1 MLGVAITKECI
12 NSFTSHMPSS
22 NPDDSLLLI
31 RCPSCGQRFKV
42 GEDLRDRTVECGGC
56 EHRFRINDE
65 VIVRSRKFYPGER
78 DHSAL
83 NRFQR
88 VPLAGGEKMVGM
100 APVTYGGVPDSS
112 LLEPASP
119 LRIIAGIAGV
129 VGIVMLSLLL
139 LFGNNRGGALDGME
153 LGNRL
158 LMAGFAAVMGV
169 SMLVYANPRAKLKAF
184 AVGLLMSAGMVS
196 IPFFFDTGSQ
206 DLSRRTVANGNV
218 AAPKPVAEAA
228 ESAEDQLLTSLRNR
242 IGTGPLD
249 AELERL
255 ARDGSTRRA
264 VGLWLRGMSAPN
276 KFVVMDYIL
285 RVTDADPS
293 SNFYPRDG
301 GDYLMVVTGINCTL
315 QELADAASA
324 LGHTENIYPQLS
336 VIEVKVRNENFVEGS
351 IDKLTDKQDPAFYDL
366 NKRELE
372 SIDLSRVERAVQR
385 LAGAEPKIYRTDI
398 TRKLIDLLGEDE
410 VTFKAAICGALT
422 VWSDKPGQSG
432 EAALAEVRKR
442 ISANKEVSPE
452 MIHLIVKEKIP
463 AVVPIL
469 DELWSKNPDLWESAY
484 QDVGR
489 PAEEPLIRRLPGT
502 EGNTRFSAIRIL
514 GRVGGPDSLAVLK
527 NISVGTSSE
536 LKVLVEQAQKS
547 ILARGGQ

>member
-1 MLGVAITKECI
+1 MI
-12 NSFTSHMPSS
+12 
-22 NPDDSLLLI
+22 
-31 RCPSCGQRFKV
+31 
-42 GEDLRDRTVECGGC
+42 
-56 EHRFRINDE
+56 
-65 VIVRSRKFYPGER
+65 
-78 DHSAL
+78 
-83 NRFQR
+83 
-88 VPLAGGEKMVGM
+88 GM
-100 APVTYGGVPDSS
+100 APVSYGGVPDST
-112 LLEPASP
+112 LLEPTSP

-129 VGIVMLSLLL
+129 AGIIMLSLLL
-139 LFGNNRGGALDGME
+139 LFGNNRGGTLDGME

-158 LMAGFAAVMGV
+158 LMAGFAAVMGT
-169 SMLVYANPRAKLKAF
+169 SLLVYANPRAKIKGLV
-184 AVGLLMSAGMVS
+184 VGLLMSAGMIS

-206 DLSRRTVANGNV
+206 DLSRRTATANTV
-218 AAPKPVAEAA
+218 TTPKPEKKAED
-228 ESAEDQLLTSLRNR
+228 SAEDQLLVSLRNK

-264 VGLWLRGMSAPN
+264 AGLWLRGMSAPN

-315 QELADAASA
+315 QELADLASA

-336 VIEVKVRNENFVEGS
+336 VVEVKVRNENFVEGS
-351 IDKLTDKQDPAFYDL
+351 IDKLTDNQDPAFYDL

-385 LAGAEPKIYRTDI
+385 LTGAEPKIYRTDI

-410 VTFKAAICGALT
+410 VTFKAAICAALT

-432 EAALAEVRKR
+432 EAALAQVRKR
-442 ISANKEVSPE
+442 MSSNKEIPPE
-452 MIHLIVKEKIP
+452 MMQLIVKEKIP

-469 DELWSKNPDLWESAY
+469 DELWSKNPELWESAY

-489 PAEEPLIRRLPGT
+489 PAEAPLIRRLP
-502 EGNTRFSAIRIL
+502 EAQGNTRFSAIRIL

-527 NISVGTSSE
+527 GISVGTNPE

-547 ILARGGQ
+547 ILARGSQ